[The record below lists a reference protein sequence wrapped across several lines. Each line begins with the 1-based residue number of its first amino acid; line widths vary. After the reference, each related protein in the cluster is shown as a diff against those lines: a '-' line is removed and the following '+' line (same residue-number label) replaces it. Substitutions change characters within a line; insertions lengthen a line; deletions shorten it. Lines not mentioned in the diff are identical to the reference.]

1 MAPDQPESSTTPVK
15 EKPVIPQKRNSTMQN
30 APAAAASF
38 LLEVM
43 VPTVVALILLY
54 VLSGTANLWSLDRN
68 LALIIA
74 IVFLVVGCLILS
86 YVIDTFL
93 RGVRRTPPLTGKK
106 RAAQYRLRLV
116 KYVLGGLI
124 IPLGLMAA
132 ANFSQLPGGGSLMDY
147 YIRTIQ
153 NRLTTTPTSQ
163 IGDAVLGSDN
173 PATKIQGM
181 KALEAIH
188 SKDALD
194 QLLRLLSS
202 DPSVLKDAGEY
213 EVLSRA
219 VAFYGLDAK
228 LKLLDIF
235 GKLPPSDSK
244 SSTLGGDDLYARYFS
259 LPLTALRGEISAQ
272 TIDSATRQAQLA
284 KVDGL
289 VSTMKTDLAEIQ
301 SPGPGA
307 GYTIQDFILD
317 TLMQMDMK
325 SDGDLKNFGKLT
337 AANSAYPDDI
347 RGKAI
352 LIIARFGEKVD
363 MGLLYPYLDSNNDFL
378 KAKALEGITNLQLKD
393 AGLASATATP

>member
-1 MAPDQPESSTTPVK
+1 MAPDQPESSQTPVK
-15 EKPVIPQKRNSTMQN
+15 EKPVLPQKRNSIIQN
-30 APAAAASF
+30 VQAAAAS
-38 LLEVM
+38 LLLV
-43 VPTVVALILLY
+43 VLTPSVVALFLLY
-54 VLSGTANLWSLDRN
+54 ILSGTVNLWSLDRN

-74 IVFLVVGCLILS
+74 IVFLVVVCLILS
-86 YVIDTFL
+86 YAIDVFL
-93 RGVRRTPPLTGKK
+93 RSVRRGPPLTGKK
-106 RAAQYRLRLV
+106 RAAEYQLRLV

-153 NRLTTTPTSQ
+153 TRLTTTPTSQ
-163 IGDAVLGSDN
+163 IGDAVLSSDN
-173 PATKIQGM
+173 PVTKIQGM

-188 SKDALD
+188 SNDALD

-213 EVLSRA
+213 EALSHA

-244 SSTLGGDDLYARYFS
+244 SSTLGGDNLYVRYFS
-259 LPLTALRGEISAQ
+259 LPLTALRAELSAQ
-272 TIDSATRQAQLA
+272 TFDSATRQAQLA

-289 VSTMKTDLAEIQ
+289 VSTMKTNLAEIQ
-301 SPGPGA
+301 SPGTGA
-307 GYTIQDFILD
+307 GYTTQDFILD
-317 TLMQMDMK
+317 TLMQMDIK

-337 AANSAYPDDI
+337 AANSAYSDDI

-352 LIIARFGEKVD
+352 LLIARFGEKGD
-363 MGLLYPYLDSNNDFL
+363 MGLLYPYLDGNDDFL
-378 KAKALEGITNLQLKD
+378 KAKALEGITNLQLKA
-393 AGLASATATP
+393 AGSASATATP

>member
-1 MAPDQPESSTTPVK
+1 
-15 EKPVIPQKRNSTMQN
+15 MQN

-43 VPTVVALILLY
+43 IPTVVAMILLY
-54 VLSGTANLWSLDRN
+54 VLSGTVNLWSLDHN

-74 IVFLVVGCLILS
+74 IVFLVVVCFILS

-132 ANFSQLPGGGSLMDY
+132 ANFSSLPGGGSLMDY

-163 IGDAVLGSDN
+163 IGDAVLSSDN

-213 EVLSRA
+213 EALSRA

-235 GKLPPSDSK
+235 GKIPPSDSK
-244 SSTLGGDDLYARYFS
+244 SSTLGGNDLYARYFS

-272 TIDSATRQAQLA
+272 TVDSATRQAQLA

-289 VSTMKTDLAEIQ
+289 VSTMKIDLAEIQ
-301 SPGPGA
+301 SPGIGA

-352 LIIARFGEKVD
+352 LLIARFGEKVD
-363 MGLLYPYLDSNNDFL
+363 MGLLYPYLDSNDDFL

-393 AGLASATATP
+393 AGLASATAAP